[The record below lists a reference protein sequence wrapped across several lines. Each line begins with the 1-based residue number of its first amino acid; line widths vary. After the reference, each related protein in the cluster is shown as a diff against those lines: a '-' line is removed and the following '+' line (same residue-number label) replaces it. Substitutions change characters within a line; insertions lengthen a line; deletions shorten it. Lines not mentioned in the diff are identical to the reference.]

1 MATVIFPAI
10 TRVRARSHT
19 RNVYLFL
26 CVYLHCHLYLLWV
39 RRSSLETAP
48 RSSALFV
55 LPMQKHY
62 TVILAC
68 ALLTLCINRGS
79 AYLLLKVIRPVRAF
93 SETFFYLPPP
103 PHTHPLLT
111 QAEFNIIAK
120 RFFCAFFLKA
130 SLYNVTRYPRLIWVS
145 FLTAF
150 SRDKYLMS
158 PVLPA

>member
-39 RRSSLETAP
+39 RRSSLETAS

-62 TVILAC
+62 TVIPAC
-68 ALLTLCINRGS
+68 ALLTLCINRGR
-79 AYLLLKVIRPVRAF
+79 AYLLLKVIRPVRPF

-103 PHTHPLLT
+103 PTHTHPLLT
-111 QAEFNIIAK
+111 QTEFNIIAK
-120 RFFCAFFLKA
+120 RVFLCIF
-130 SLYNVTRYPRLIWVS
+130 PEG
-145 FLTAF
+145 FL
-150 SRDKYLMS
+150 
-158 PVLPA
+158 V